1 MVLPDETAFLE
12 QRLRQSDAMRIMR
25 EGFDIA
31 EWASESDNWVLREG
45 MDAILLEGDNISVY
59 NIHWLLASRG
69 RNAFLAAERL
79 LGRAFNERNALILFG
94 YTPVEMKAARWFN
107 RKIGA
112 ISTGLVRMDSILF
125 EGFYMTPEV
134 YEVNRC
140 RFLPARSPA
149 TRPSSNSAAICPR

>member
-1 MVLPDETAFLE
+1 MVLPDDLPFLA
-12 QRLRQSDAMRIMR
+12 QRLRQPDATRLLR
-25 EGFDIA
+25 EGFDLA
-31 EWASESDNWVLREG
+31 EWANEPDNWVLRDG
-45 MDAILLEGDNISVY
+45 SDAILLEGDNTSVY
-59 NIHWLLASRG
+59 NLHWLLASRG
-69 RNAFLAAERL
+69 RSAFLAAERL

-112 ISTGLVRMDSILF
+112 VSTGLVRMDGILF

-134 YEVNRC
+134 YEANRC

-149 TRPSSNSAAICPR
+149 TRRSSNSAVICPP